1 MKINTKKIL
10 TTISLSFVLMA
21 PVSAKNKV
29 KDASFYGS
37 KIESSKAVELDSVL
51 KNFSAYKGKK
61 IVMEAK
67 VDKVCEMKGCWM
79 TLQGS
84 DKTFRVKFKDYSF
97 FVPMS
102 LVGKKVWVEGEVIR
116 SEVSVKNTKHYLEDA
131 GASEEEILAVTKPTV
146 EYRIVAQGVRPL

>member
-1 MKINTKKIL
+1 MKTKTKI
-10 TTISLSFVLMA
+10 TTLIIAISLSFLG
-21 PVSAKNKV
+21 PIQAKNKV
-29 KDASFYGS
+29 KDAAFYGN
-37 KIESSKAVELDSVL
+37 KIEAAEAVKLDSVL
-51 KNFSAYKGKK
+51 KNFSAFKGKK

-84 DKTFRVKFKDYSF
+84 DKTFRVKFKDYDF

-116 SEVSVKNTKHYLEDA
+116 SEVSVKHTKHYLKDA
-131 GASEEEILAVTKPTV
+131 GASKEEIAAVTRPSV
-146 EYRIVAQGVRPL
+146 EYRIVAQGVRPF